1 MPNLDD
7 KPFRKFMHLTAFREH
22 YKESTLVTILHC
34 KFELKIFSTVQT
46 EVKLCSDKD
55 LSGLLH
61 KVP

>member
-1 MPNLDD
+1 
-7 KPFRKFMHLTAFREH
+7 MHLTAFREH
-22 YKESTLVTILHC
+22 YKDSTLVMILHC
-34 KFELKIFSTVQT
+34 KFELKIFSTVKT